1 MSDIPSKLGIPDWE
15 FRVVVGRTKIDY
27 DLSKEAANRE
37 KHGYSLES
45 AVQLLERMLM
55 PIGEPPPTITSDGFM
70 ENGEVRHMHMGVDD
84 GGKVVL
90 MVTTM
95 RPNETVRVISYR
107 RASDVERESFSCR
120 TGYQEP
126 PDNAA

>member
-1 MSDIPSKLGIPDWE
+1 
-15 FRVVVGRTKIDY
+15 
-27 DLSKEAANRE
+27 
-37 KHGYSLES
+37 
-45 AVQLLERMLM
+45 
-55 PIGEPPPTITSDGFM
+55 M